1 LCVVAL
7 ADTGR
12 WPTLSRG
19 DRFGANYAML
29 QAVSRID
36 DSLTGLSEA
45 EAAARLAEDGPN
57 ELPGRDSRNTL
68 AIIIE
73 VLREPMLLMLLA
85 ACAVYLALGDFH
97 EAVLIVGLA
106 TASILITVMQE
117 LRSERVLEA
126 LRDLTSPRALVI
138 RGGERRRIPGRDVVR
153 GDILV
158 LSEGDRV
165 PADAALM
172 TTPQMEVDES
182 LLTGESL
189 PVLKPAPGD
198 TSTPKLYSG
207 TLIVS
212 GNGLACVTAIGPRSE
227 IGKIGKSLHSI
238 EAEQP
243 PLRNQIRR
251 FVRVFA
257 ILAVVTSVV
266 VAVLYAVLRGGWLE
280 GVLGGLALS
289 MALLPEEF
297 PVVLTVFLVM
307 GAWRISK
314 VKVLTRRAAAI
325 ETLGS
330 ATVLCTDKTGTLT
343 ENRMAVAE
351 LTTGPLRWRA
361 GSATAPS
368 TPLHDLLTFSIL
380 ASQPNPSDP
389 MERAIHA
396 LGDELQRGGARRQ
409 GRLERLYPLS
419 PALPAMTQV
428 WTGLG
433 QELTHGLGEA
443 AEYIAAAKGAPETVA
458 RLCRL
463 GEQESALMHE
473 EAQRMASSGLRV
485 LAVARAEWSAGDLPD
500 AQTDFPFVYLGLIGL
515 ADPLKANVPA
525 AVQECR
531 EAGIRVVMITGD
543 YPATA
548 RAIAREAGIDDGVI
562 ITGADIETLGD
573 AALATRVRGAT
584 VFARVRPDQKLQIV
598 NALKANGEV
607 VAMTGDGVN
616 DAPSLKAAHIGVAMG
631 GRGTDVAREASAIVL
646 LDDDFASIVKTIRL
660 GRRIYDNLQKAM
672 TFVAAAHLPIAGL
685 AFMPLLFGLPLML
698 LPVHIAFVEM
708 IVDPVS
714 SIAFEAEPAEK
725 NIMQRPPRAIASRLL
740 SGAVIKKSVIQG
752 LAGLS
757 MVAMFFLAANFSGR
771 PEDEARSITFLS
783 LVLANSALILSNR
796 SLAGSFREAVG
807 QNNPTLWVVL
817 GFDALMLGALFTVP
831 QIRGAFSFGPL
842 AWQDVGLVIF
852 AAAGLLAAL
861 STINRALR
869 RTA

>member
-1 LCVVAL
+1 MTAAL
-7 ADTGR
+7 GDPGFCEAQVLRFTTKCSGE
-12 WPTLSRG
+12 LEARG
-19 DRFGANYAML
+19 LML
-29 QAVSRID
+29 QAVSNIQAPLYD
-36 DSLTGLSEA
+36 LTEV
-45 EAAARLAEDGPN
+45 EAAARLVQDGPN
-57 ELPGRDSRNTL
+57 ELPGRDSRNTV
-68 AIIIE
+68 AVVIE

-85 ACAVYLALGDFH
+85 ACAAYLALGDLH
-97 EAVLIVGLA
+97 EAVLIIGLA
-106 TASILITVMQE
+106 TASIVITVTQE
-117 LRSERVLEA
+117 LRSERVLAA

-138 RGGERRRIPGRDVVR
+138 RGGERRRIPGREVVR

-165 PADAALM
+165 PADAVLITA
-172 TTPQMEVDES
+172 TQIEVDES

-189 PVLKPAPGD
+189 PVLKTAQPDHGGAG
-198 TSTPKLYSG
+198 KAGLYSG

-212 GNGLACVTAIGPRSE
+212 GNGVACVTATGPRSE

-243 PLRNQIRR
+243 PLQDQIRR
-251 FVRVFA
+251 FVRWFA
-257 ILAVVTSVV
+257 ILAVITSVA

-351 LTTGPLRWRA
+351 LTTGPLRWRSGLA
-361 GSATAPS
+361 KAPAAA
-368 TPLHDLLTFSIL
+368 LHELLRVGIM

-389 MERAIHA
+389 MEKAIHA
-396 LGDELQRGGARRQ
+396 LGSELLGGDAPHRY
-409 GRLERLYPLS
+409 GGLERLYPLS

-428 WTGLG
+428 WTASDG
-433 QELTHGLGEA
+433 
-443 AEYIAAAKGAPETVA
+443 YVAAAKGAPEAVA
-458 RLCRL
+458 RMCGL
-463 GEQESALMHE
+463 GERESDLMHE
-473 EAQRMASSGLRV
+473 EAQRMASSGLRI
-485 LAVARAEWSAGDLPD
+485 LAVARAVWRASGLPD
-500 AQTDFPFVYLGLIGL
+500 AQTAFPFIYLGLVGL
-515 ADPLKANVPA
+515 ADPLKSHVPA

-548 RAIAREAGIDDGVI
+548 QAIARQAGIDDGVI
-562 ITGADIETLGD
+562 VSGAEIETLDD
-573 AALATRVRGAT
+573 AALAARVRRAT

-672 TFVAAAHLPIAGL
+672 TFIAAAHVPIAGL
-685 AFMPLLFGLPLML
+685 AFMPLLFGLPLLL
-698 LPVHIAFVEM
+698 LPVHIAFIEM
-708 IVDPVS
+708 IIDPVS
-714 SIAFEAEPAEK
+714 SIAFEAEPAER
-725 NIMQRPPRAIASRLL
+725 NIMRRPPRAIDSQLL
-740 SGAVIKKSVIQG
+740 SRAVITQSLVQG
-752 LAGLS
+752 LAALS
-757 MVAMFFLAANFSGR
+757 VVAMFFLAASFAGR
-771 PEDEARSITFLS
+771 PEDETRSLTFLS

-796 SLAGSFREAVG
+796 SLAGSFQETAG
-807 QNNPTLWVVL
+807 QSNPTLWAVL
-817 GFDALMLGALFTVP
+817 GFDAFVLGVIFAIP

-842 AWQDVGLVIF
+842 IWSDVGLAIL
-852 AAAGLLAAL
+852 AAAGLFAGL
-861 STINRALR
+861 SHANPILR
-869 RTA
+869 RRA